1 MSWFLSAVVLVC
13 AGGLSA
19 ASSLEAILARSDQT
33 AAVFKGLTANLKK
46 VSHTAVI
53 NEDTTDIGT
62 ITVQRVNPRDV
73 RMLMQIREPDPKDAA
88 IHDHKA
94 EVYYPK
100 TQTVQEFDL
109 GAHRDLVDQFL
120 LLGFGSSSRELR
132 SAYSIE
138 FGGPEAV
145 EGQPATR
152 ITLTPTLPEMLT
164 HLKKVDLWI
173 SDSLGVAVQQKFYEP
188 GGDYIMAT
196 YTNVKVNPNLL
207 ESAVRLNLPKGV
219 KREHPAR

>member
-1 MSWFLSAVVLVC
+1 MGWFLSALVLVC

-19 ASSLEAILARSDQT
+19 ASSLEAILARSDRT
-33 AAVFKGLTANLKK
+33 AAAFKGLTANLKK
-46 VSHTAVI
+46 VSHTSVI

-62 ITVQRVNPRDV
+62 IVVERINPREV

-109 GAHRDLVDQFL
+109 GSHRDLVDQFL

-132 SAYSIE
+132 NAYSIE
-138 FGGPEAV
+138 FGGPEV
-145 EGQPATR
+145 IEGQPATR
-152 ITLTPTLPEMLT
+152 IILTPTSPEMLT

-196 YTNVKVNPNLL
+196 YTGIRVNPSLP
-207 ESAVRLNLPKGV
+207 ESAVKLNLPKGV

>member
-1 MSWFLSAVVLVC
+1 MGWFLSTLILVC
-13 AGGLSA
+13 AGELSA
-19 ASSLEAILARSDQT
+19 ASSLEATLARSDQT
-33 AAVFKGLTANLKK
+33 AAGFKGLTANLKK

-62 ITVQRVNPRDV
+62 IVVERINPRDV

-109 GAHRDLVDQFL
+109 GSHRDLVDRFL
-120 LLGFGSSSRELR
+120 LLGFGNSSRELR
-132 SAYSIE
+132 NEYSIE

-152 ITLTPTLPEMLT
+152 IILTPTSAEMLT

-196 YTNVKVNPNLL
+196 YTSIRVNPSLS
-207 ESAVRLNLPKGV
+207 ESAVKLNLPKGV